1 MFELKDHDMLQVIW
15 KKSSIP
21 LNENVPLVSKE
32 DALIQQVSHSLSRLF
47 PILRSITGPG
57 VRKTLDI
64 ISELVPLAI
73 AEVPSGTPVFDWVIP
88 PEWRCR
94 EAYAVGPSG
103 ERVVDMEE
111 HYLHILNYSESFSGR
126 VSKDEFLKHVLSYPK
141 QPHLIPYHTSYYSRK
156 WGFSMAHEKVETL
169 QDGDYEVH
177 IDADLDPSGSL
188 TLGELFLEGRTKDE
202 ILFTCYAC
210 HPQMGNDSLSGVI
223 AAVFLYRL
231 LQQQPIENRRFSYRF
246 VFLPETIG
254 AICYLSIRGAHL
266 KKHLIA
272 GYVLTCIG
280 DRGYFSYKKSR
291 HGATVADFAGE
302 LAMKNWRGRSNPF
315 GAHQGIVYDFWP
327 SGSDERQFCSPGFDL
342 PVGGFCRTF
351 YGIFHEYHT
360 SDDSLEF
367 ISPKMIAESSLF
379 LLSLCEVL
387 EYNHAEFAAKA
398 LASNISQTTSET
410 LASENLVTSH
420 AMDVYYSL
428 LPFGEPQLGRRN
440 MYHAVGSSMYVPST
454 RIDAIMWLMGYADGK
469 HTLQQ
474 ISDQSFIHLQQFA
487 SNIPNEGFRFSAISV
502 HDLHAVAQELV
513 AANMLAKVE

>member
-1 MFELKDHDMLQVIW
+1 MYEVKEDDMLQVIW

-21 LNENVPLVSKE
+21 MNENVPLVSKE

-73 AEVPSGTPVFDWVIP
+73 AEVPSGTPVFDWVVP

-126 VSKDEFLKHVLSYPK
+126 VSKDEFLEHVLSYPK
-141 QPHLIPYHTSYYSRK
+141 QPHLIPYQTSYYSRR
-156 WGFSMAHEKVETL
+156 WGFSMTHEKVQAL

-177 IDADLDPSGSL
+177 IDTDLDPTGSL
-188 TLGELFLEGRTKDE
+188 TLGELFLEGRTKEE
-202 ILFTCYAC
+202 ILFTCYTC

-231 LQQQPIENRRFSYRF
+231 LQQQPIEKRRFSYRF

-315 GAHQGIVYDFWP
+315 GAYQGMVYDFWP

-351 YGIFHEYHT
+351 YGIFQEYHT
-360 SDDSLEF
+360 SDDNLEF
-367 ISPKMIAESSLF
+367 ISPIMIAESSLF
-379 LLSLCEVL
+379 LLSLCGVL
-387 EYNHAEFAAKA
+387 KA
-398 LASNISQTTSET
+398 TIW
-410 LASENLVTSH
+410 NLQH
-420 AMDVYYSL
+420 
-428 LPFGEPQLGRRN
+428 
-440 MYHAVGSSMYVPST
+440 
-454 RIDAIMWLMGYADGK
+454 
-469 HTLQQ
+469 
-474 ISDQSFIHLQQFA
+474 
-487 SNIPNEGFRFSAISV
+487 
-502 HDLHAVAQELV
+502 
-513 AANMLAKVE
+513 